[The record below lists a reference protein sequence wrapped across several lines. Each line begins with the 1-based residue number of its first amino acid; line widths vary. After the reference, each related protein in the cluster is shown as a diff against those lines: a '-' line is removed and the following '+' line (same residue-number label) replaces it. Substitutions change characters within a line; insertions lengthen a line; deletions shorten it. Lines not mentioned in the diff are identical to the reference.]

1 MSGTP
6 SLSVSACGSIMT
18 LGVLSAFLLIM
29 VFLGTDWQEANI
41 KLAITTPIVI
51 HELFFI
57 RHPKFI

>member
-1 MSGTP
+1 
-6 SLSVSACGSIMT
+6 
-18 LGVLSAFLLIM
+18 VLSAFLLIM

-41 KLAITTPIVI
+41 KLAITTPIII